1 MMFPL
6 ILTNIVI
13 NIIVTIL
20 VMMNLLSTGKA
31 CNEKGRAAKA
41 LEYKGEAHRE
51 QAEER
56 IIHPEG
62 VQCA

>member
-1 MMFPL
+1 
-6 ILTNIVI
+6 
-13 NIIVTIL
+13 
-20 VMMNLLSTGKA
+20 MMNLLSTGKA
-31 CNEKGRAAKA
+31 CNEKRRAAKA